1 MIPNRM
7 YIASGLLIGF
17 LCLAVM
23 ITGCVSSPPQP
34 ATPVKTTPP
43 TEVTVLPTTASVT
56 VPETQVPVSNQTPAG
71 NQTLA
76 VPTSAPIAHL
86 TVPAGTPSGYVIAY
100 TAASLKGAS
109 GKIGTGFENAT
120 PGAHVNFNL
129 DGTQMLKHQVENGAY
144 ADVFISASNKYTEAL
159 KGEGFFINDTVK
171 ELTSNYIIVIVP
183 ANNPGK
189 IKSLANLSEPG
200 KRIVM
205 GTPDVP
211 VGMNTRQVID
221 KLANSTFNSAWK
233 TGLMK
238 NVKSFETTEPGI
250 VTKVSLGEADAG
262 FVYESSY
269 KAAKNGTL
277 MAINIPEKDNALQIY
292 TIGVLEKS
300 ANKPAAYAFENFLLS
315 AKGQKILA
323 DNGFRAITSRS

>member
-1 MIPNRM
+1 M
-7 YIASGLLIGF
+7 YLVSGFLIIL
-17 LCLAVM
+17 LCLAVL
-23 ITGCVSSPPQP
+23 ITGCVSSPSQP
-34 ATPVKTTPP
+34 ATPVKTAPS
-43 TEVTVLPTTASVT
+43 TEVTVLPTTAPMT
-56 VPETQVPVSNQTPAG
+56 VPGTQVPVPNLTPAG
-71 NQTLA
+71 NQTFV
-76 VPTSAPIAHL
+76 VPTGTPIAPL
-86 TVPAGTPSGYVIAY
+86 TVPEGTPSGYVIAY

-120 PGAHVNFNL
+120 PGAHVSFNL

-144 ADVFISASNKYTEAL
+144 SDVFISASTKYTDAL
-159 KGEGFFINDTVK
+159 KGEGYFINDTVK
-171 ELTSNYIIVIVP
+171 QLISNYIIVIVP

-189 IKSLANLSEPG
+189 ITSLANLSEPG

-233 TGLMK
+233 AGLMK

-262 FVYESSY
+262 LVYESSY

-300 ANKPAAYAFENFLLS
+300 ANKPAAYAFESFLLS
-315 AKGQKILA
+315 EKGQKILT
-323 DNGFRAITSRS
+323 DYGFRAISAKS